1 MSLQSTNPSLFL
13 TTSQLRTVERD
24 VRYIPG
30 MASAVS
36 RIICRSRNQ
45 SLLRCKSL
53 KLFPEKYTGN
63 HKNIHQEPTFEVR
76 REQEHER
83 RNSNIGMSTLAN
95 AFEIRLRLAIKARNE
110 STRTRRRK
118 KQKVN
123 TSVKDEEYQDFD
135 SEKESKNGEESLQEV
150 SISITNECS
159 FSLSSSTC
167 GQTKAEIASGC
178 SLHSQSFQRLP
189 VLQQRFEK
197 YSCEES
203 MLPMKE
209 IVIENDPTQ
218 STNDDDEDDFDDWL

>member
-24 VRYIPG
+24 VRCIPG
-30 MASAVS
+30 IASAVS

-53 KLFPEKYTGN
+53 ELFREESTGN
-63 HKNIHQEPTFEVR
+63 DKIHQEPTSEIR
-76 REQEHER
+76 HEQEHER
-83 RNSNIGMSTLAN
+83 KDSNIGTMSTLAN
-95 AFEIRLRLAIKARNE
+95 AFESRLRLAIKGRNE
-110 STRTRRRK
+110 LMSKKRRK
-118 KQKVN
+118 RQKVN

-135 SEKESKNGEESLQEV
+135 SEKESKNGEESLQV
-150 SISITNECS
+150 SITDECS

-167 GQTKAEIASGC
+167 GQIKMEIASGC
-178 SLHSQSFQRLP
+178 SFHSQSLQRLP
-189 VLQQRFEK
+189 VHQRFEK

-209 IVIENDPTQ
+209 IVIENHPTL
-218 STNDDDEDDFDDWL
+218 SKDDDEDDFDDCL